1 MRIRRKKWAEDELKN
16 SVLYIDRTEDTK
28 NKWKNIFD
36 IDNDKNKNDFEIHI
50 EIGMGKGK
58 FVSSLFKE
66 YSNNKRYFNT
76 YIIGIDMIEAMLGL
90 AKREIENSILDIS
103 KEERESIIKKRD
115 GSYTNIE
122 LKEKVE
128 NINNIDNFKK
138 IRILNANAENIDKYF
153 GKKDNVTRIYLNF
166 SNPWPKDKHK
176 KRRLTHITKLKKYL
190 EFLSG
195 KKEIYFKTDDYNFF
209 EESREYFKEIG
220 FKEEIITHNLQ
231 NDDIYLK
238 KAGIKNIITEHE
250 KMFLDK
256 GIFINA
262 GIFVYNNSK
271 DKNECK

>member
-36 IDNDKNKNDFEIHI
+36 IDNNDNKNDFEIHI

-66 YSNNKRYFNT
+66 YANNKRYSNT

-90 AKREIENSILDIS
+90 AKREIENRILDIS

-153 GKKDNVTRIYLNF
+153 GIEDNVTRIYLNF

-195 KKEIYFKTDDYNFF
+195 KKEIYFKTDDYIFF

-262 GIFVYNNSK
+262 GIFLYNNK
-271 DKNECK
+271 

>member
-36 IDNDKNKNDFEIHI
+36 IDNNKNKNDFEIHI

-66 YSNNKRYFNT
+66 YTTNKRYSNT

-90 AKREIENSILDIS
+90 AKREIENRILDIS
-103 KEERESIIKKRD
+103 KEERESIIKNRD

-128 NINNIDNFKK
+128 NINNIENFKK

-153 GKKDNVTRIYLNF
+153 VKEDNVTRIYLNF

-176 KRRLTHITKLKKYL
+176 KRRLTHMTKLKKYL

>member
-36 IDNDKNKNDFEIHI
+36 IDNNKNKNDLEIHI

-66 YSNNKRYFNT
+66 YSNNKKYSNT

-128 NINNIDNFKK
+128 NINNIENFKK

-153 GKKDNVTRIYLNF
+153 GKEDNVTRIYLNF

-220 FKEEIITHNLQ
+220 FNEEIITHNLQ
-231 NDDIYLK
+231 KDDIYLK

-262 GIFVYNNSK
+262 GIFVYDNI
-271 DKNECK
+271 

>member
-36 IDNDKNKNDFEIHI
+36 IDNNDNKNDFEIHI

-66 YSNNKRYFNT
+66 YANNKRYSNT

-90 AKREIENSILDIS
+90 AKREIENRILDIS
-103 KEERESIIKKRD
+103 KKERESIIKKRD
-115 GSYTNIE
+115 GSYKNIE

-128 NINNIDNFKK
+128 NINNIENFKK

-153 GKKDNVTRIYLNF
+153 GKEDSVTRIYLNF

-195 KKEIYFKTDDYNFF
+195 KKEIYFKTDDYEFF
-209 EESREYFKEIG
+209 EESREYFKELG
-220 FKEEIITHNLQ
+220 FIEKDITHNLKE
-231 NDDIYLK
+231 NDIYK
-238 KAGIKNIITEHE
+238 THAGFPNIVTEHE
-250 KMFLDK
+250 EMFSNN
-256 GIFINA
+256 GISINA
-262 GIFVYNNSK
+262 GIFTK
-271 DKNECK
+271 EK

>member
-36 IDNDKNKNDFEIHI
+36 IDNNKNKNDFEIHI

-66 YSNNKRYFNT
+66 YSNNKKYSNT
-76 YIIGIDMIEAMLGL
+76 Y
-90 AKREIENSILDIS
+90 SILDIS
-103 KEERESIIKKRD
+103 KEERESIIKKRE

-128 NINNIDNFKK
+128 NINNIENFKK

-153 GKKDNVTRIYLNF
+153 GKEDNVTRIYLNF

-176 KRRLTHITKLKKYL
+176 KRTLTHITELKKYL

-220 FKEEIITHNLQ
+220 FNEEIITHNMQ
-231 NDDIYLK
+231 KDDIYLK

-262 GIFVYNNSK
+262 GIFVYDNI
-271 DKNECK
+271 